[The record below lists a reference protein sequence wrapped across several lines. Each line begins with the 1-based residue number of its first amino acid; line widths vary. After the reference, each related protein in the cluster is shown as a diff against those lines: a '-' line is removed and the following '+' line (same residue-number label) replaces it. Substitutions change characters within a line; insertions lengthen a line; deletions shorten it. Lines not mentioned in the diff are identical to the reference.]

1 MAAILPGQRS
11 SGALSSAA
19 ALVAGL
25 EQVSK
30 AEARLS
36 PAATLSRF
44 TSADI
49 RPASPIMLAV
59 SLGLMTRLPLRTYE
73 TVRLFVSVG
82 EGGVSAVERFEQ
94 RRCGCERRDAAA
106 GKARVRVL
114 LSPSPFSLTVF
125 KGPVAIPA
133 QSELVLPCEG
143 GRRERCKNVECCVGQ
158 HCWNGAAA
166 R

>member
-82 EGGVSAVERFEQ
+82 EGGVSAVERLEQ